1 MEYIQTLH
9 IGEGKADPIKTLE
22 TVYGADLGTIES
34 KWKGWVKSQPIDAN
48 VKLVERSF
56 IFSYPQWIRWWDSNR
71 EYLHWD
77 TKKMLYV
84 VTE

>member
-77 TKKMLYV
+77 AKKMLYV